1 MIMMKDLY
9 NWLDVNMPESI
20 SQIVFLLRDRNKW
33 MFAVVMV
40 GIGLLL
46 MPFLLE
52 KASEETEFLAFLSMS
67 GVVGVG
73 VNPLISGRDGKT
85 VAHGG
90 ENTLHYVCAAL
101 SGICSQLLVALNRP
115 WWLSLWA
122 LYVVYTILERK
133 ADKNMFVAEV
143 ICILTTLF
151 FCFL

>member
-1 MIMMKDLY
+1 MTMMKDLY

-52 KASEETEFLAFLSMS
+52 KASEETEFLAFLSMA

-73 VNPLISGRDGKT
+73 VNPLIGGRDGET
-85 VAHGG
+85 AAHGG

-101 SGICSQLLVALNRP
+101 SGICSQLLVALNAP

-122 LYVVYTILERK
+122 LYIVWTLIERTSS
-133 ADKNMFVAEV
+133 KNMFLVEL
-143 ICILTTLF
+143 ICIVTTLC
-151 FCFL
+151 FCFV

>member
-1 MIMMKDLY
+1 MKDFL
-9 NWLDVNMPESI
+9 NWLDVNMPNSI
-20 SQIVFLLRDRNKW
+20 SQMVFLLKDRNKW
-33 MFAVVMV
+33 IFAAVMV

-52 KASEETEFLAFLSMS
+52 RASENTEFLAFLSMA
-67 GVVGVG
+67 GVIGVG
-73 VNPLISGRDGKT
+73 VNPLLSKDEGKT
-85 VAHGG
+85 AMNGDA
-90 ENTLHYVCAAL
+90 LHYVCAAL
-101 SGICSQLLVALNRP
+101 CGVCSQLLVALNRP

-122 LYVVYTILERK
+122 LYVVYTLLERK

>member
-1 MIMMKDLY
+1 MKDLY

>member
-1 MIMMKDLY
+1 MKDFL
-9 NWLDVNMPESI
+9 NWLDVNMPNSI
-20 SQIVFLLRDRNKW
+20 SQMVFLLKDRNKW
-33 MFAVVMV
+33 IFAAVMV

-52 KASEETEFLAFLSMS
+52 RASENTKFLAFLSMA
-67 GVVGVG
+67 GVIGVG
-73 VNPLISGRDGKT
+73 VNPLLSKDEGKT
-85 VAHGG
+85 AMHGDA
-90 ENTLHYVCAAL
+90 LHYVCAAL
-101 SGICSQLLVALNRP
+101 CGVCSQLLVALNRP

-122 LYVVYTILERK
+122 LYVVYTLLERK